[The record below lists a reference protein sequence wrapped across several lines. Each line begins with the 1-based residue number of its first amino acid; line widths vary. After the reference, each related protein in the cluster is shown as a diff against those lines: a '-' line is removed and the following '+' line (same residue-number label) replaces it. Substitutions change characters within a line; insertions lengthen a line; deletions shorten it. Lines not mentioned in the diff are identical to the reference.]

1 MPEIDQQD
9 AYHTFEVEITDL
21 EVPSRSAHA
30 TSTASGLPGHLLVHW
45 QRPEYRRARSWLRRL
60 TLLALAGT
68 LLLIL
73 LSPTGGVMALLVAHW
88 PFQRSQLLS
97 LAASAAADSSLS
109 RSPDDIHCPSQATWS
124 PDSLSLAVL
133 GYTQPCAQDDYVPA
147 RIDLY
152 AVSPMRRVASW
163 QPDGAILGALLHPP
177 GVSPRLGFWAVRK
190 PISGMPQKY
199 SAVPPIRYLQLLW
212 SPDGRQLAVS
222 FGAATRVMTYAG
234 ILLADLEGGHA
245 RVLLSPEPWQI
256 DPTQWAPL
264 QWNLQSG
271 GAVNLNTSAP
281 ALTYAWSARD
291 TLMPVASVPVPGRR
305 SAYNALP
312 PGNPAGDHTFSI
324 WQPGHPAML
333 SLMHMPGVY
342 LWSSSFASWSP
353 DGRFLI
359 TNFAVAGLMEPPG
372 RAFPAPAAL
381 HTLGVKSVVHVPAH
395 DRALLVA
402 AAQARTVAWNPT
414 GTQLAVYDLSGFVDL
429 YDCQTGR
436 QLRLLKPTVTRPLSG
451 SAVQLI
457 WSPDGQFLLLS
468 SAQWGVVTLWG
479 VGNFLST
486 GVSAK

>member
-9 AYHTFEVEITDL
+9 AYCTFEVEISDL
-21 EVPSRSAHA
+21 EALPHGAPAVPGA
-30 TSTASGLPGHLLVHW
+30 TGPVGRLLVHW
-45 QRPEYRRARSWLRRL
+45 QGPAYRRARSWLRRL
-60 TLLALAGT
+60 TLLGLACT

-73 LSPTGGVMALLVAHW
+73 LSPTAGVTALLAAHW
-88 PFQRSQLLS
+88 PFQQSRVLS
-97 LAASAAADSSLS
+97 LAAGDSSFSLAPGAI
-109 RSPDDIHCPSQATWS
+109 RCPSQATWS

-147 RIDLY
+147 RLDLY
-152 AVSPMRRVASW
+152 AVSPMHRVASW

-199 SAVPPIRYLQLLW
+199 SAIPPIRYLQLLW
-212 SPDGRQLAVS
+212 SPDGRQLALS
-222 FGAATRVMTYAG
+222 FGATTRVMTYEG
-234 ILLADLEGGHA
+234 ILLADLDGGHA
-245 RVLLSPEPWQI
+245 RVLLYPEPWQI
-256 DPTQWAPL
+256 DPTHWAPL

-271 GAVNLNTSAP
+271 TAIALNHSAP
-281 ALTYAWSARD
+281 ALTYAWSAHD
-291 TLMPVASVPVPGRR
+291 TLVPLTGAHTSGGL
-305 SAYNALP
+305 SAYMALP

-324 WQPGHPAML
+324 WQPGHPAIL

-359 TNFAVAGLMEPPG
+359 TNFAVTGLMEPPG
-372 RAFPAPAAL
+372 RAFPSSTAL
-381 HTLGVKSVVHVPAH
+381 HTLGVRGVPPVPAH
-395 DRALLVA
+395 DRALLAA

-414 GTQLAVYDLSGFVDL
+414 GTQLAVYNLSGFVEL

-436 QLRLLKPTVTRPLSG
+436 QLRLLKPTATRPLSG

-457 WSPDGQFLLLS
+457 WSPDGRFLLLS
-468 SAQWGVVTLWG
+468 SAQWAVVTLWG
-479 VGNFLST
+479 AGNFLST
-486 GVSAK
+486 AVSAK